1 MTHDEKKVVSNDFN
15 RLECG
20 YQVGIIVKLRMIEY
34 NNYWIMLSE

>member
-20 YQVGIIVKLRMIEY
+20 YQVGIIVIRCKDDRI
-34 NNYWIMLSE
+34 

>member
-20 YQVGIIVKLRMIEY
+20 YQVGIIVMIEY